1 MMAKKTSSTDP
12 IDLVREFGLSLSGL
26 LRTSFDAYGA
36 FAPFVLVGKHEGQWR
51 CAVRGEPPIFEDARL
66 NEWIGVAA
74 GGSCGAPLVIV
85 LDPPSVTVGCLR
97 CYFGVDVID
106 LFDRAACT

>member
-1 MMAKKTSSTDP
+1 MMAKKESS
-12 IDLVREFGLSLSGL
+12 IDHLELVREFGLSLAGL
-26 LRTSFDAYGA
+26 LRGAFDAYGA

-51 CAVRGEPPIFEDARL
+51 CGMRGEVPVFDDPRL

-85 LDPPSVTVGCLR
+85 IDPPSVTVGCLR